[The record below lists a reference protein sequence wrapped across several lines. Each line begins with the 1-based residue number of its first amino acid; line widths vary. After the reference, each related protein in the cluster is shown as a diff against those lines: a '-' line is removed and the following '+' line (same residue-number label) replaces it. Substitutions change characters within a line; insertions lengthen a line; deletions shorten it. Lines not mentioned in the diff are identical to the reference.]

1 MDPLQGEVV
10 AEHAAT
16 LTHRVS
22 AVLFLVLPGLGMIF
36 AATQLDASNAE
47 KRVWLAGAGV
57 LLAALGALAVAQQ
70 GKSRVLVHSDGVERW
85 GLRGKLWELT
95 WRDAVELRYRVI
107 KVRLGGLL
115 GMLLPALGTNIHI
128 ALVDSSG
135 KVYKLPANLKGMDV
149 LAERVVDQ
157 QTAAHF
163 PAARTK
169 IDAGE
174 EIRFGKY
181 LALDKEKI
189 SARKLFGGFNT
200 CPLGEIEKVSV
211 VGGFLK
217 IRQKGKTFAFTT
229 TAAAHI
235 PNVFILLRLLES
247 LTGKKD
253 MLHDRDFSSQAY
265 VG

>member
-16 LTHRVS
+16 LTNRVF
-22 AVLFLVLPGLGMIF
+22 AVLLLVLPGLVLAF
-36 AATQLDASNAE
+36 AATQLGSTEADMRAPFA
-47 KRVWLAGAGV
+47 VAGV
-57 LLAALGALAVAQQ
+57 VLVALGALVLAQQ

-95 WRDAVELRYRVI
+95 WMDAVELRYRVI
-107 KVRLGGLL
+107 KIRLGGLL
-115 GMLLPALGTNIHI
+115 GILLPALGTNIHI
-128 ALVDSSG
+128 ALVDSTG

-157 QTAAHF
+157 QTTAHF

-174 EIRFGKY
+174 EVRFGKSV
-181 LALDKEKI
+181 ALDKEKI
-189 SARKLFGGFNT
+189 SARKLFGGFKT

-229 TAAAHI
+229 TAAAQI

-253 MLHDRDFSSQAY
+253 TLHERDFSSQAY

>member
-16 LTHRVS
+16 LARRVH
-22 AVLFLVLPGLGMIF
+22 AMLFLVLPGLGLIF
-36 AATQLDASNAE
+36 AATQLGTSDADA
-47 KRVWLAGAGV
+47 RVWLAGSGT
-57 LLAALGALAVAQQ
+57 LLAALGALIVAQQ

-95 WRDAVELRYRVI
+95 WHDAVELRYRVI
-107 KVRLGGLL
+107 KIRLGGVL

-128 ALVDSSG
+128 ALVDSTG
-135 KVYKLPANLKGMDV
+135 KVYRLPSNLKGMDV

-157 QTAAHF
+157 QTTAHF

-174 EIRFGKY
+174 EVRFGKSI
-181 LALDKEKI
+181 ALDKEKI
-189 SARKLFGGFNT
+189 SARKLFGGFKS

-229 TAAAHI
+229 AAIAQI
-235 PNVFILLRLLES
+235 PNIFILLRLLES
-247 LTGKKD
+247 LTGQKD
-253 MLHDRDFSSQAY
+253 ALGDRDFTSQAY

>member
-22 AVLFLVLPGLGMIF
+22 AVLFFVLPGLGMIF
-36 AATQLDASNAE
+36 GATQLGASDAE
-47 KRVWLAGAGV
+47 GRVWLAGFGV
-57 LLAALGALAVAQQ
+57 PLAALGALIVAQQ
-70 GKSRVLVHSDGVERW
+70 SKSRVLVHSDGVERW

-95 WRDAVELRYRVI
+95 WQDAVELRYRVI
-107 KVRLGGLL
+107 KIRLGGLL

-128 ALVDSSG
+128 SLVDSTG

-157 QTAAHF
+157 QTTAHF

-174 EIRFGKY
+174 EVRFGKPI
-181 LALDKEKI
+181 ALDKEKI
-189 SARKLFGGFNT
+189 SARKFFGGLKT
-200 CPLGEIEKVSV
+200 CPLDAIEKVSV

-229 TAAAHI
+229 TATAQI

-247 LTGKKD
+247 LTGQKD
-253 MLHDRDFSSQAY
+253 ALRDRDFSSQAY